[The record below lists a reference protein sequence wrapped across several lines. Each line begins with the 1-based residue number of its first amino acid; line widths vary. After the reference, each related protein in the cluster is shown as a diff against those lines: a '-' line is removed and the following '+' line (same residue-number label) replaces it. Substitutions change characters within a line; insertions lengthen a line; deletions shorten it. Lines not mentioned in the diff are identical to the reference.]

1 MPIHIN
7 SKTISLNSHLREKE
21 TERERE
27 RERETYIRGIADEF
41 TKEDL
46 FVAVEGVDDQAE
58 KLVDLSLESEGLCI
72 SHLHVSHYCTKRKRA
87 RENERKKAREK
98 QREIFLERVESN

>member
-7 SKTISLNSHLREKE
+7 SKPISLNSHLKEKE
-21 TERERE
+21 T
-27 RERETYIRGIADEF
+27 ERETYIRGIANEF

-58 KLVDLSLESEGLCI
+58 KLVDVSLECKSLCI
-72 SHLHVSHYCTKRKRA
+72 SHLHIRHYCTKRKRA
-87 RENERKKAREK
+87 RENEGKRES
-98 QREIFLERVESN
+98 ERQY